1 MPKGAG
7 HARRWVAAGALPAA
21 CAALCVLVLCRAFTA
36 FHVMPW
42 ILLAAALGGA
52 IARWGL
58 SAQHRA
64 WHALENGWLCALA
77 ALALTQLVPPLQ
89 PLTYLLAAAYVL
101 ALPLRLAVLLLAALV
116 ALDAAMTR
124 QWPDALAHASFIALF
139 AALYH
144 VLLGGRLA
152 AARRAES
159 LALRKRIAE

>member
-89 PLTYLLAAAYVL
+89 PLTYLLA
-101 ALPLRLAVLLLAALV
+101 LPLRLAVPLLAALV
-116 ALDAAMTR
+116 ALDAALTR